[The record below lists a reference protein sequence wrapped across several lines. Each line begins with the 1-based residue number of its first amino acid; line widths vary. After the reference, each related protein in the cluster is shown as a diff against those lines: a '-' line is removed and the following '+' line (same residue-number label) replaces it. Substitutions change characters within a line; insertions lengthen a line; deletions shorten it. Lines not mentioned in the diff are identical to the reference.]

1 MTSYQ
6 TKTAPTNYNDALPIH
21 FASAQPSSLG
31 GGKSSGSLHR
41 QLLNVQQQQQQTE
54 VLVIPPATRGAVFDS
69 IEPSES
75 DKFISVEQTSLD
87 LEQLLALPNAIPTRE
102 ATHYCAK
109 LRNSVPSLS
118 QPHLQEFSAIVEI
131 VLKGDKLAARG
142 RLVKFMMVENGV
154 ASAWGTALRRIID
167 GVEISL

>member
-87 LEQLLALPNAIPTRE
+87 LEQLLALPNAVRIHSSNSHISR
-102 ATHYCAK
+102 K
-109 LRNSVPSLS
+109 LLTCHRFQPERQRTTAQSCEIQSHRSRNHIYKSSALS
-118 QPHLQEFSAIVEI
+118 SKSCLRAINSRQE
-131 VLKGDKLAARG
+131 D
-142 RLVKFMMVENGV
+142 
-154 ASAWGTALRRIID
+154 D
-167 GVEISL
+167 